1 MNIDPATVVLIGQLM
16 VLAGVAFCIFGGI
29 GMLRLPDFYTRT
41 HAASL
46 TDGIGA
52 GLVLWGLIL
61 VSGFTLTSVKLL
73 MVAVLILVTSPTAS
87 HALVKA
93 AYAAGVGWKRGDDP

>member
-1 MNIDPATVVLIGQLM
+1 MIISIISAIFIISGLFFFAGAAIG
-16 VLAGVAFCIFGGI
+16 I
-29 GMLRLPDFYTRT
+29 LRFPDFYTRT

-93 AYAAGVGWKRGDDP
+93 AYAAGVGWKRGDEP